1 MKRFLLLAFA
11 AVLTLTVMTGCT
23 NKDNEAGSEVDNAIT
38 TISEGLDDMTGNDTT
53 SNTENRTDTG
63 ESNARTRRSTNH
75 R

>member
-23 NKDNEAGSEVDNAIT
+23 NKDNQAGSEVDNAIT
-38 TISEGLDDMTGNDTT
+38 TISEGLDDMVNDEQDTT
-53 SNTENRTDTG
+53 QNN
-63 ESNARTRRSTNH
+63 NARTRRSTNH

>member
-23 NKDNEAGSEVDNAIT
+23 SKDNEAGSEVDNAIT
-38 TISEGLDDMTGNDTT
+38 TISEGLDDMTGDEQDTT
-53 SNTENRTDTG
+53 Q
-63 ESNARTRRSTNH
+63 NANSRSRHSTNH